1 MGASK
6 QHSQENLHRLAWKTL
21 DQSLPH
27 QLQSLL
33 GPAVHRSLG
42 HNIERIAHLLKQEQ
56 PGLERVL
63 PLNRLILHSVG
74 QKICVQVQPGHYT

>member
-1 MGASK
+1 
-6 QHSQENLHRLAWKTL
+6 
-21 DQSLPH
+21 
-27 QLQSLL
+27 
-33 GPAVHRSLG
+33 
-42 HNIERIAHLLKQEQ
+42 LLKQEQ